1 MMKKEFWFEEIRKS
15 IKRLKK
21 GVAIGQILA
30 EKESLNLYIDNLLRL
45 MLADAKISVET
56 SVTTRPSFFRRLIM
70 WFKALKQV
78 F

>member
-21 GVAIGQILA
+21 GVAIGQLLA
-30 EKESLNLYIDNLLRL
+30 ERESLNLYVDNLLRI
-45 MLADAKISVET
+45 MLTDAAISIET
-56 SVTTRPSFFRRLIM
+56 SVTTRPSFFRRLMM